1 MSRNHARRLDARE
14 PQHLDPNWYTFR
26 RFSAWETA
34 ERRSE
39 SSPEPS
45 LPHRWAGMTRIAR
58 VGRCLHPTAHQVRTT
73 PLTAGRTDLGETGE
87 QMSTDD
93 RSVCRAVTI
102 SSATTAA
109 QIQPTCT
116 TSARG
121 LLDDDWR

>member
-14 PQHLDPNWYTFR
+14 PHHLDPNWYTFR

-34 ERRSE
+34 EQKVRVISGAFA
-39 SSPEPS
+39 PT
-45 LPHRWAGMTRIAR
+45 HVAR

-73 PLTAGRTDLGETGE
+73 PLTAGRTDLGETRE
-87 QMSTDD
+87 QRSTDD